1 MAKVHGKNAHF
12 ETTDLVPTSRNLT
25 SFITNVELDDAID
38 TAEST
43 PFGVEDKTYL
53 QGQKGHTLRIQGQY
67 DPTAT
72 TGPDAVLS
80 ALAGGTVATTFIYGP
95 GGSTGG
101 LVKYTGSAFLTSY
114 NVSSPV
120 AGVVT
125 FSADFQVTGAVSRT
139 TF

>member
-12 ETTDLVPTSRNLT
+12 ELTDTGAQTRNLST
-25 SFITNVELDDAID
+25 FITNVELDDALD
-38 TAEST
+38 TAETSA
-43 PFGVEDKTYL
+43 FGPEDKTYV

-67 DPTAT
+67 DPTAS

-80 ALAGGTVATTFIYGP
+80 GLANGTVTSTFIYGP

-101 LVKYTGSAFLTSY
+101 LVKYTGVGIVTSY
-114 NVSSPV
+114 NVSSPI

-125 FSADFQVTGAVSRT
+125 FNADIQVTGAVTRT